1 MKISKKLVF
10 DKKTYPHTCRAIQYA
25 NGVLDGNIPACEYI
39 IGSCARFLDDLKNEE
54 ADFYFDVDSSE
65 RFLRLAQKFHHVKG
79 NWATPNIVFEDW
91 QCFIFANIYGFISRR
106 TNQRRFRSVHIEV
119 ARGNGKSAKASIVGL
134 YHLALENPK
143 GNEVYS
149 AAQGR
154 DQARIIMD
162 SARAMAK
169 ANKGFLKA
177 TGAEVLAHQIV
188 HDSSNSFF
196 RALSS
201 DSNTLDGL
209 QPACA
214 LIDELHAHKN
224 RGVYD
229 VIDSAMSKRNDS
241 LLFSITTAG
250 FNTTGIGYSQSVYAK
265 KVSIGEVVDNNFF
278 AAVFTIDKDDDP
290 FDPEV
295 WPKANPNWGIS
306 VDPFN
311 FEAKANKAK
320 NNPEDLN
327 NFIVKHLN
335 VWTNAMNP
343 FFSVDRWNLCKDDT
357 LRMEDFAG
365 EKCWVGLDLA
375 SKVDLT
381 SISYIF
387 KKDKKY
393 YLFVDNFIPEAAKR
407 DSKNKDAYIK
417 WSSKGELIVTPG
429 EAINYPKLQEHVLEK
444 AKKYSIQGI
453 HFDPWNAS
461 ELAQRLSVEG
471 LEMIEFRMNTGN
483 LSEPMKRLDAVI
495 RECDLVHSGSSLM
508 EWSLGNVVAKHDA
521 NDNVF
526 PRKDNEQLKIDPIVA
541 SIMALAGWMQD
552 EEKESIYES
561 RGIVI
566 L

>member
-1 MKISKKLVF
+1 VGISQVVF
-10 DKKTYPHTCRAIQYA
+10 DSEKYPFTCIAVKYA
-25 NGVLDGNIPACEYI
+25 NDILDGVIPSSIYTIGACE
-39 IGSCARFLDDLKNEE
+39 RFLNDLKNQAE
-54 ADFYFDVDSSE
+54 DCTFYFDPDKSE
-65 RFLRLAQKFHHVKG
+65 RFLRLGQKFNHVKG
-79 NWATPNIVFEDW
+79 NWKTKHIVFEPW
-91 QCFIFANIYGFISRR
+91 QCFGFCNIYGFISKA
-106 TNQRRFRSVHIEV
+106 TGQRRFRSVHWEV

-134 YHLALENPK
+134 FHLSLENPI
-143 GNEVYS
+143 GNEIYS

-169 ANKGFLKA
+169 ANKDFLKN
-177 TGAEVLAHQIV
+177 TGTEVLAHQIV
-188 HDSSNSFF
+188 HDASNSFF

-224 RGVYD
+224 RSVYD

-250 FNTTGIGYSQSVYAK
+250 FNTTGIGHSQSAYAK
-265 KVSIGEVVDNNFF
+265 KVCMGEAIDESFF
-278 AAVFTIDKDDDP
+278 GLIYTIDKDDDP

-295 WPKANPNWGIS
+295 WIKANPNWGVS
-306 VDPFN
+306 VDPIN

-320 NNPEDLN
+320 QNPEDVN

-335 VWTNAMNP
+335 VWTNAMSP
-343 FFSVDRWNLCKDDT
+343 FFSVDKYIKCKQDVKI
-357 LRMEDFAG
+357 EDYKG
-365 EKCWVGLDLA
+365 EKCWLAIDLA
-375 SKVDLT
+375 SKIDLT
-381 SISYIF
+381 SIAYIF

-393 YLFVDNFIPEAAKR
+393 IKFVKNFIPEARLR
-407 DSKNKDAYIK
+407 DSKNKDAYAK
-417 WSSKGELIVTPG
+417 YVAQGELIATKG
-429 EAINYPKLQEHVLEK
+429 EAINYPELQELVL
-444 AKKYSIQGI
+444 ADALLYSIQGI
-453 HFDPWNAS
+453 NYDPWNAS
-461 ELAQRLSVEG
+461 EFAQRLSMQNLDMV
-471 LEMIEFRMNTGN
+471 EFRMSTGN
-483 LSEPMKRLDAVI
+483 LSEPMKRLDAII
-495 RECDLVHSGSSLM
+495 RTSDLIHGGSDLM
-508 EWSLGNVVAKHDA
+508 AWSFGNVVAKYDA

-526 PRKDNEQLKIDPIVA
+526 PRKEDENLKIDPVVA

-552 EEKESIYES
+552 EEKESVYES